1 MQYTA
6 VIEGHHNYMK
16 SVLSEYSQLG
26 GGQRVQYIAV
36 VKGQHNYIK
45 SVLSE

>member
-1 MQYTA
+1 MQYIA

-16 SVLSEYSQLG
+16 SVLSKYSQLG

-36 VKGQHNYIK
+36 VEGHHNYIK

>member
-6 VIEGHHNYMK
+6 EIVGHHNYTK